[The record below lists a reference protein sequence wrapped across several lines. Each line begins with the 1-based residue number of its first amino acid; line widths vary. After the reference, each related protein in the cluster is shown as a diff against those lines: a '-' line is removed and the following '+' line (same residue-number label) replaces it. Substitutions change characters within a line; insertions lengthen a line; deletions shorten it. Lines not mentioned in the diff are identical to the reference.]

1 MLGVNSYSK
10 DYVASVRRNIADL
23 LKKYHAS
30 SNEKYGE
37 LEPVLFNHMLLALD
51 SYFVHRLRG
60 QEKKDGNPLNEVR
73 MLVATIQSH
82 GGKLAADSTIK
93 YSPEK
98 SVLKYQIG
106 DDIQM
111 TADDFEKLATEF
123 LAEVESKFP

>member
-23 LKKYHAS
+23 LTKYRAS
-30 SNEKYGE
+30 SSEKYGE

-73 MLVATIQSH
+73 MLVASIQSH
-82 GGKLAADSTIK
+82 GGKLTSDSTIK

-106 DDIQM
+106 DDIQL

-123 LAEVESKFP
+123 LAEIEAKFP